1 MLTANLDLNNR
12 LWEAHISNGPLG
24 SSGAI
29 SAAKVRKIIEASP
42 PQGKYHGE
50 TVILFRA
57 HHALGDGVSL
67 GAAIADLSDEAEEF
81 RESVQ
86 NHVSTLRSKKTHT
99 VPLFLRLLRSLQKIV
114 LYWIIGSI
122 RALCRHFYLIL
133 ISKNPFD
140 EIILLYQE
148 REPTTNVDIV
158 EEPGYN
164 IRSVSWCDAAP
175 IDQVKQVA
183 RTILPYSATLNDVFV
198 ACVAYA
204 VLRQL
209 EEHQEILGITDKSS
223 LPKDINVVVPMHLA
237 GGVLLP
243 GESVGNRIGAFVA
256 RVPAK
261 MKNKKGDGATN
272 NGEEG
277 IKRLK
282 MTSQALT
289 AIKNT
294 PAAWVA
300 YFLARFSSTY
310 LSESLNKSMFLL
322 NNCNATAVVSNVR
335 GPPNEIHW

>member
-1 MLTANLDLNNR
+1 MLTANLDLNSR
-12 LWEAHISNGPLG
+12 LWEGRISNGALG

-42 PQGKYHGE
+42 PQGDNHGE

-86 NHVSTLRSKKTHT
+86 NHVSTQRSRKKHT
-99 VPLFLRLLRSLQKIV
+99 VSFFLRLLRSLKKILV
-114 LYWIIGSI
+114 YWIIGSI
-122 RALCRHFYLIL
+122 RALCHHFYLML
-133 ISKNPFD
+133 VSKNPFD

-148 REPTTNVDIV
+148 REKASTVGTV
-158 EEPGYN
+158 EDSGSN

-175 IDQVKQVA
+175 IDQVKQLA
-183 RTILPYSATLNDVFV
+183 KRILPNSATLNDVFV
-198 ACVAYA
+198 ACVSYA
-204 VLRQL
+204 VFKQL
-209 EEHQEILGITDKSS
+209 EEHQVVLGISDKS
-223 LPKDINVVVPMHLA
+223 LVPKDINVVVPMHLA

-243 GESVGNRIGAFVA
+243 GESVGNRIGAFVV

-261 MKNKKGDGATN
+261 MKTNIGYGAAT
-272 NGEEG
+272 GEEG
-277 IKRLK
+277 TERFKL
-282 MTSQALT
+282 TSQALT

-294 PAAWVA
+294 PAAWIA
-300 YFLARFSSTY
+300 YLLARFSSTY
-310 LSESLNKSMFLL
+310 LSESWNKSMFLL
-322 NNCNATAVVSNVR
+322 NNCNSTAVVSNVR

>member
-12 LWEAHISNGPLG
+12 LWEARISNGALG

-42 PQGKYHGE
+42 PHGTYHGE

-67 GAAIADLSDEAEEF
+67 GAAIGDLSDEAEEF

-86 NHVSTLRSKKTHT
+86 NHVSTQRSRKTQT
-99 VPLFLRLLRSLQKIV
+99 VVPFFLRLLRSLKKLV
-114 LYWIIGSI
+114 VYWIIGSI
-122 RALCRHFYLIL
+122 RALFRHFYLIL

-148 REPTTNVDIV
+148 REPTTNVVTV

-183 RTILPYSATLNDVFV
+183 RSILPYSATLNDVFV

-209 EEHQEILGITDKSS
+209 EEHQEILGINDKYS

-261 MKNKKGDGATN
+261 MKTKKGDGATN
-272 NGEEG
+272 GEDEEG
-277 IKRLK
+277 IERLK
-282 MTSQALT
+282 LTSQALT

-300 YFLARFSSTY
+300 YFLATFSSTY
-310 LSESLNKSMFLL
+310 LSEALNKSFSPIALI
-322 NNCNATAVVSNVR
+322 SKSF
-335 GPPNEIHW
+335 